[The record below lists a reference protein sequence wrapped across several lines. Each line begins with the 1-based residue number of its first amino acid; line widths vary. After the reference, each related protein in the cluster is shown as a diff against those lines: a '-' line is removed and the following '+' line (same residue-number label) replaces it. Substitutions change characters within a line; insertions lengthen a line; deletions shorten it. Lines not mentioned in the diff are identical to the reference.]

1 MLEEC
6 GGGRV
11 GVRVREGERE
21 AGQRGGLSPW
31 SGVRS
36 SRFVVL
42 ALRQRSGREGERES
56 ISRGQWDQGYSAPM
70 DPVMDFLAKKHY
82 KGL

>member
-1 MLEEC
+1 MLGEC

-31 SGVRS
+31 SGVS
-36 SRFVVL
+36 PSRFVVL
-42 ALRQRSGREGERES
+42 ALRQRSGRDWLPFLS
-56 ISRGQWDQGYSAPM
+56 SSPLSPFAP
-70 DPVMDFLAKKHY
+70 P
-82 KGL
+82 G